1 VLPLNTRNR
10 LIGEPIEIYNGSL
23 NASIVRVGEVFRP
36 ALRANAAAIIIAHNH
51 PSGDVT
57 PSPEDVSLTRAFVE
71 AGKMLDIAVLDHLV
85 IGANTYLS
93 LKAKGMGFE

>member
-1 VLPLNTRNR
+1 VNR
-10 LIGEPIEIYNGSL
+10 SRFTTVHY
-23 NASIVRVGEVFRP
+23 P

-71 AGKMLDIAVLDHLV
+71 AGKMLDIDVLDHLV
-85 IGANTYLS
+85 IGANSYLS